1 MGNAD
6 RSALEALSSRDTEI
20 LSQLVQRER
29 SREALSHVRATGTKK
44 TVYFDLDEGVLTALN
59 DYCIAEQI
67 KPAELIENLLPTA
80 CVHRRRARSRP
91 HFRNSRAKCS
101 WCRPR

>member
-1 MGNAD
+1 MGNVD

-20 LSQLVQRER
+20 LSHFVQRER

-67 KPAELIENLLPTA
+67 KPAELIENLLLDRMRTPSSSALQAAFQELTRKML
-80 CVHRRRARSRP
+80 VV
-91 HFRNSRAKCS
+91 
-101 WCRPR
+101 

>member
-20 LSQLVQRER
+20 LAQLVQRER
-29 SREALSHVRATGTKK
+29 AREALSHIRTTGTKK

-67 KPAELIENLLPTA
+67 KPAELIENLLLD
-80 CVHRRRARSRP
+80 RMRAPSPSALQAAFQELTR
-91 HFRNSRAKCS
+91 KMLVV
-101 WCRPR
+101 

>member
-1 MGNAD
+1 MRNVD
-6 RSALEALSSRDTEI
+6 SSALEALSSRDTEI

-67 KPAELIENLLPTA
+67 KPAELIENLLLD
-80 CVHRRRARSRP
+80 RMRAPSPSALQAAFQELTR
-91 HFRNSRAKCS
+91 KMLVV
-101 WCRPR
+101 

>member
-67 KPAELIENLLPTA
+67 KPAELIENLLLD
-80 CVHRRRARSRP
+80 RMRAPSPSALQAAFQELTR
-91 HFRNSRAKCS
+91 KMLVV
-101 WCRPR
+101 

>member
-67 KPAELIENLLPTA
+67 KPAELIENLLLD
-80 CVHRRRARSRP
+80 RMRAPSPSALQAAFQELARTTLVV
-91 HFRNSRAKCS
+91 
-101 WCRPR
+101 

>member
-29 SREALSHVRATGTKK
+29 SREALSHVRPTGTKK

-67 KPAELIENLLPTA
+67 KPAELIENLLLD
-80 CVHRRRARSRP
+80 RMRAPSPSALQAAFQELTR
-91 HFRNSRAKCS
+91 KMLVV
-101 WCRPR
+101 

>member
-67 KPAELIENLLPTA
+67 KPAELIENLLLN
-80 CVHRRRARSRP
+80 RMRAPSSSALQAAFQELTR
-91 HFRNSRAKCS
+91 KMLVV
-101 WCRPR
+101 

>member
-67 KPAELIENLLPTA
+67 KPAELIENLLLDRMRTPSSSALQAAFQELTRKML
-80 CVHRRRARSRP
+80 VV
-91 HFRNSRAKCS
+91 
-101 WCRPR
+101 

>member
-67 KPAELIENLLPTA
+67 KPAELIENLLLD
-80 CVHRRRARSRP
+80 RMRAPSSSALQAAFQELTR
-91 HFRNSRAKCS
+91 KMLVV
-101 WCRPR
+101 

>member
-1 MGNAD
+1 MGNVD

-44 TVYFDLDEGVLTALN
+44 TVYFHLDEGVLTALN

-67 KPAELIENLLPTA
+67 KPAELIENLLLDRMRTPSSSVLQAAFQELTRKML
-80 CVHRRRARSRP
+80 VV
-91 HFRNSRAKCS
+91 
-101 WCRPR
+101 

>member
-1 MGNAD
+1 MGNVD

-29 SREALSHVRATGTKK
+29 SREALSQVRATGTKQ
-44 TVYFDLDEGVLTALN
+44 TVDFDLDEGVLNALN

-67 KPAELIENLLPTA
+67 KPAELIENLLLD
-80 CVHRRRARSRP
+80 RMRAPSSSALQAAFQALARTTLVV
-91 HFRNSRAKCS
+91 
-101 WCRPR
+101 

>member
-44 TVYFDLDEGVLTALN
+44 TGYLELDEGVLTALN

-67 KPAELIENLLPTA
+67 KPAELIENLLLD
-80 CVHRRRARSRP
+80 RMRAPSPSALQAAFQELTR
-91 HFRNSRAKCS
+91 KMLVV
-101 WCRPR
+101 

>member
-1 MGNAD
+1 MGNVD

-20 LSQLVQRER
+20 LSHFVQRER

-67 KPAELIENLLPTA
+67 KPAELIENLLLD
-80 CVHRRRARSRP
+80 RMRAPSPSALQAAFQELTR
-91 HFRNSRAKCS
+91 KMLVV
-101 WCRPR
+101 

>member
-67 KPAELIENLLPTA
+67 KPAELIENLLLD
-80 CVHRRRARSRP
+80 RMRAPSSSALQAAFQELTR
-91 HFRNSRAKCS
+91 KTLVV
-101 WCRPR
+101 

>member
-44 TVYFDLDEGVLTALN
+44 PVYFDLDEGVLTALN

-67 KPAELIENLLPTA
+67 KPAELIENLLLD
-80 CVHRRRARSRP
+80 RMRAPSPSALQAAFQELARTTLVV
-91 HFRNSRAKCS
+91 
-101 WCRPR
+101 

>member
-6 RSALEALSSRDTEI
+6 RSALEALSNRDTEI

-67 KPAELIENLLPTA
+67 KPAELIENLLLD
-80 CVHRRRARSRP
+80 RMRAPSPSALQAAFQELTR
-91 HFRNSRAKCS
+91 KMLVV
-101 WCRPR
+101 

>member
-44 TVYFDLDEGVLTALN
+44 TVYFDLDEGVLNALN

-67 KPAELIENLLPTA
+67 KPAELIENLLLD
-80 CVHRRRARSRP
+80 RMRAPSSSALQAAFQELTR
-91 HFRNSRAKCS
+91 KMLVV
-101 WCRPR
+101 

>member
-1 MGNAD
+1 MGNVD

-67 KPAELIENLLPTA
+67 KPAELIENLLLD
-80 CVHRRRARSRP
+80 RMRAPSPSALQAAFQELTR
-91 HFRNSRAKCS
+91 KMLVV
-101 WCRPR
+101 

>member
-29 SREALSHVRATGTKK
+29 SREALSHVRPTGTKK

-67 KPAELIENLLPTA
+67 KPAELIENLLLD
-80 CVHRRRARSRP
+80 RMRAPSSSALQAAFQELARTTLVV
-91 HFRNSRAKCS
+91 
-101 WCRPR
+101 

>member
-1 MGNAD
+1 MGNVD

-29 SREALSHVRATGTKK
+29 SREALSHVRVTGTKK

-67 KPAELIENLLPTA
+67 KPAELIENLLLDRMRTPSSSALQAAFQELT
-80 CVHRRRARSRP
+80 CKMLVM
-91 HFRNSRAKCS
+91 
-101 WCRPR
+101 

>member
-44 TVYFDLDEGVLTALN
+44 TVYFDLDEGVLNALN

-67 KPAELIENLLPTA
+67 KPAELIENLLLD
-80 CVHRRRARSRP
+80 RMRAPSPSALQAAFQELTR
-91 HFRNSRAKCS
+91 KMLVV
-101 WCRPR
+101 

>member
-67 KPAELIENLLPTA
+67 KPAELIENLLLD
-80 CVHRRRARSRP
+80 RMRAPSPSALQAAFQELTRTTLVV
-91 HFRNSRAKCS
+91 
-101 WCRPR
+101 

>member
-1 MGNAD
+1 MRNVD
-6 RSALEALSSRDTEI
+6 SSALEALSSRDTGI

-44 TVYFDLDEGVLTALN
+44 TIHFDLDEGVLTALN

-67 KPAELIENLLPTA
+67 KPAELIENLLLDRMRTPSSSALQAAFQELTRKML
-80 CVHRRRARSRP
+80 VV
-91 HFRNSRAKCS
+91 
-101 WCRPR
+101 

>member
-1 MGNAD
+1 MGNVD
-6 RSALEALSSRDTEI
+6 RSALEALSSRDTGI

-67 KPAELIENLLPTA
+67 KPAELIENLLLDRMRTPSSSALQAAFQELTRKML
-80 CVHRRRARSRP
+80 VV
-91 HFRNSRAKCS
+91 
-101 WCRPR
+101 

>member
-67 KPAELIENLLPTA
+67 KPAELIENLLFD
-80 CVHRRRARSRP
+80 RMRAPSPSALQAAFQELTR
-91 HFRNSRAKCS
+91 KMLVV
-101 WCRPR
+101 